1 MSTPHIYDDTGPLPP
16 SHPPP
21 PAPGGVGG
29 VVAGVVPAPQ
39 IDRRLKPGRGADG
52 GTLTGTKKNFASD
65 PLKIYFLC

>member
-21 PAPGGVGG
+21 PAPGGVGAVVGG

-39 IDRRLKPGRGADG
+39 IDRRLKPGRGGDG
-52 GTLTGTKKNFASD
+52 GTLTGTKKVT
-65 PLKIYFLC
+65 